1 MGGGAP
7 RSSCLGGESYSSPGR
22 CRSPARSSCLGLTR
36 RTISTTFTLPQNS
49 ASGFIDLTLVS
60 WLAAIQF
67 RRWCPI
73 WPRHNGPVLA
83 AANNRAD
90 CFRVA
95 DENEPAGAGDG
106 SRVPAIKT
114 SHAT

>member
-83 AANNRAD
+83 AANRH
-90 CFRVA
+90 RHTGG
-95 DENEPAGAGDG
+95 ESGIH
-106 SRVPAIKT
+106 SR
-114 SHAT
+114 